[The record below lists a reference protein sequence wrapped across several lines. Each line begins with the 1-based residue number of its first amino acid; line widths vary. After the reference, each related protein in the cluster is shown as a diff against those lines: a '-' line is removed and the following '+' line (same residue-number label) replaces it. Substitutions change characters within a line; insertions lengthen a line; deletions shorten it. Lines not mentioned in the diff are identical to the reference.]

1 MSLVIMST
9 LALNISTNILKLG
22 VFEVGRR
29 DGDDEADNDVDM
41 HEKIRKGESSS
52 SLEQRG
58 SPLLPL
64 SLSSSLPRIKSETL
78 PACLPRNNAV
88 RLGDSLRCFTQPE
101 RSCPDPGLDKT
112 QHSASAND
120 ETKRRISRSNC

>member
-9 LALNISTNILKLG
+9 LALNISTNILKIG
-22 VFEVGRR
+22 VFEMGRR
-29 DGDDEADNDVDM
+29 DGNDEDNDVDM

-78 PACLPRNNAV
+78 PACL
-88 RLGDSLRCFTQPE
+88 
-101 RSCPDPGLDKT
+101 
-112 QHSASAND
+112 
-120 ETKRRISRSNC
+120 ETML

>member
-1 MSLVIMST
+1 MSLMST
-9 LALNISTNILKLG
+9 LALNISTNILKIG

-52 SLEQRG
+52 SLEQGG

-78 PACLPRNNAV
+78 PACL
-88 RLGDSLRCFTQPE
+88 
-101 RSCPDPGLDKT
+101 
-112 QHSASAND
+112 
-120 ETKRRISRSNC
+120 ETML